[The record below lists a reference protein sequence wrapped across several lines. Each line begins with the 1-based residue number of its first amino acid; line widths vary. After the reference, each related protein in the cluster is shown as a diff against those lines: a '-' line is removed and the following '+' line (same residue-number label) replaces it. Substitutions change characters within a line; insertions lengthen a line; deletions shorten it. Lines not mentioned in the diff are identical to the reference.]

1 VPTARRDANQSRRG
15 RADAQA
21 LDDFKLLFL
30 ICLPMAHSWRRR
42 HAASRRDGTGM
53 HALPRR
59 DRQRG
64 GRHPSMR
71 SGDAV
76 HRFQVMEMQTT

>member
-42 HAASRRDGTGM
+42 LAA
-53 HALPRR
+53 
-59 DRQRG
+59 
-64 GRHPSMR
+64 
-71 SGDAV
+71 
-76 HRFQVMEMQTT
+76 